1 MASLP
6 LPLRLW
12 RLQRTTALIA
22 LPLVAA
28 HVVVQFFIF
37 GMDGTTSAVVAQ
49 RLRGGLLL
57 ALDLALLAAV
67 ATHGYLGL
75 RAVIADYVREGAA
88 AARAVCVVALLLAA
102 TLLYGVAALVAL
114 L

>member
-1 MASLP
+1 MASIP
-6 LPLRLW
+6 LTLRLW

-28 HVVVQFFIF
+28 HVIVQFFVF
-37 GMDGTTSAVVAQ
+37 GMDGTTSTVVAT
-49 RLRGGLLL
+49 RLRAGLLL
-57 ALDLALLAAV
+57 ALDLALLVAV
-67 ATHGYLGL
+67 ATHGYIGL
-75 RAVIADYVREGAA
+75 RAVIADYTRDDTAA
-88 AARAVCVVALLLAA
+88 MHALRVVAFLLAA